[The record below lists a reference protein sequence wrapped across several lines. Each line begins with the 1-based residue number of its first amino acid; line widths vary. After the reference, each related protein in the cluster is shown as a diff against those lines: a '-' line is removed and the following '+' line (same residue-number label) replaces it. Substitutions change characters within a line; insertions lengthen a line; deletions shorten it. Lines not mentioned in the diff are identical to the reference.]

1 MQARA
6 IIQKEYDVQERLSR
20 LGLTPQILQAAGLS
34 GKQARSGSTPFHPK
48 WYSGNVMYSN
58 ALATMGQLLTPSGFQ
73 RMDPAGHPLV
83 VNHRRKL
90 ALLVATSDGNTGNGD
105 INRPPSTRPWKGPRT
120 EEAVEE
126 NDLLLFPDM
135 FDGMDEQHRHPLDGY
150 EFWWLLMYPDE
161 INNLL
166 RMELSRGI
174 RMSKTRSVDGWS
186 ERIML
191 ASLPLDESGLTV
203 SQSPNDD
210 GPSDGEYEVEVTKL
224 G

>member
-6 IIQKEYDVQERLSR
+6 LVQKEYEVQERLSL
-20 LGLTPQILQAAGLS
+20 LGLSAEILQAAGRS
-34 GKQARSGSTPFHPK
+34 GKLARLGSTPFHPK
-48 WYSGNVMYSN
+48 WYPGNVMYSN
-58 ALATMGQLLTPSGFQ
+58 SLATMGQLLAPAGFQ
-73 RMDPAGHPLV
+73 RIDPAGHPLV
-83 VNHRRKL
+83 VNHKRKV

-105 INRPPSTRPWKGPRT
+105 ITQPPSTRPWKGPRT

-135 FDGMDEQHRHPLDGY
+135 FDGMDGQQRHPLDGY

-161 INNLL
+161 VNNEL

-191 ASLPLDESGLTV
+191 ASQPLDEGGLTV
-203 SQSPNDD
+203 SNSPSDD

>member
-1 MQARA
+1 MHARA
-6 IIQKEYDVQERLSR
+6 IILKEYEVTDRLSR
-20 LGLTPQILQAAGLS
+20 LGLTAEVLQAAGRS
-34 GKQARSGSTPFHPK
+34 GKLARAGSTPFHPK

-58 ALATMGQLLTPSGFQ
+58 ALATLGQLLAPSEF
-73 RMDPAGHPLV
+73 RRVDPAGHPLV
-83 VNHRRKL
+83 VNYKRKL
-90 ALLVATSDGNTGNGD
+90 ALLVATSDSNTGNGD
-105 INRPPSTRPWKGPRT
+105 LARPPSTRPWKGPRT

-135 FDGMDEQHRHPLDGY
+135 FDTLEQQRHPLDGF

-161 INNLL
+161 VNNML
-166 RMELSRGI
+166 RMELARGI
-174 RMSKTRSVDGWS
+174 RMSKDRSVDGWS

-191 ASLPLDESGLTV
+191 ASQPLDEGGLTV
-203 SQSPNDD
+203 SESPND

>member
-1 MQARA
+1 MQERA
-6 IIQKEYDVQERLSR
+6 IIQREYKVAERLFL
-20 LGLTPQILQAAGLS
+20 LGLTEEMLQAAGRS
-34 GKQARSGSTPFHPK
+34 GRLARAGSTPFHPK
-48 WYSGNVMYSN
+48 WYPGNVMYSN
-58 ALATMGQLLTPSGFQ
+58 ALATLGQLLAPSGF
-73 RMDPAGHPLV
+73 RRVDPAGHPLV
-83 VNHRRKL
+83 VNYQRKL
-90 ALLVATSDGNTGNGD
+90 ALLVATSDDNTGNGD
-105 INRPPSTRPWKGPRT
+105 VTKPPSTRPWKGPRT

-135 FDGMDEQHRHPLDGY
+135 FDGLDQQRHPLDGF

-161 INNLL
+161 VNNVL

-174 RMSKTRSVDGWS
+174 KMSKDRSVDGWS

-191 ASLPLDESGLTV
+191 ASQPLDEGGLTV
-203 SQSPNDD
+203 LESPDD

>member
-6 IIQKEYDVQERLSR
+6 LIQKGYEVQERLSL
-20 LGLTPQILQAAGLS
+20 LGLSAEILQAAGRS
-34 GKQARSGSTPFHPK
+34 GKSARLGSTPFHPK

-73 RMDPAGHPLV
+73 RIDPAGHPLV
-83 VNHRRKL
+83 VNHKRKL
-90 ALLVATSDGNTGNGD
+90 ALLVATSDSNTGNGD
-105 INRPPSTRPWKGPRT
+105 ITQPPSTRPWKGPRT

-135 FDGMDEQHRHPLDGY
+135 FEGMEGQQRHPLDGY

-161 INNLL
+161 VNNLL

-191 ASLPLDESGLTV
+191 ASQPLDEGGLTV

>member
-6 IIQKEYDVQERLSR
+6 IVLKEYEVTERLSL
-20 LGLTPQILQAAGLS
+20 LGLTTEVLQAAGRS
-34 GKQARSGSTPFHPK
+34 GKLARAGSTPFHPV

-58 ALATMGQLLTPSGFQ
+58 ALATLGQLLAPSGF
-73 RMDPAGHPLV
+73 RRADPAGHPLV
-83 VNHRRKL
+83 VNYKRKL
-90 ALLVATSDGNTGNGD
+90 ALLVAISDCNTGNGD
-105 INRPPSTRPWKGPRT
+105 PAKPPSTRPWKGPRT

-135 FDGMDEQHRHPLDGY
+135 FDALEQQRHPLDGF

-161 INNLL
+161 ENNLL
-166 RMELSRGI
+166 RMELARGI
-174 RMSKTRSVDGWS
+174 KMSKDRSVDGWS
-186 ERIML
+186 ERITL
-191 ASLPLDESGLTV
+191 ASQPLDEGGLTV
-203 SQSPNDD
+203 LESPND